1 MKIERIQIASFG
13 RLHDL
18 DLTLQDGIN
27 ILEGPNE
34 SGKTTV
40 AAFIRFAFY
49 GLSGRAENGLSP
61 REQYLSFGTREASG
75 SLTLSCPKGNF
86 RIERALV
93 QNARGISE
101 HLTVVDL
108 SSGAIVKNADP
119 AVLFLGGTPEE
130 VFCRT
135 AFVGQADGST
145 VDGKKVGQAIEN
157 ILTSADESV
166 NTKKAIKKLDDAR
179 VMLLYK
185 NKKGGKIYELE
196 LERDDLIARAHQA
209 EDDCRLMEEKKKL
222 LADTVATLEK
232 NREQLAIL
240 EEKLAYTD
248 ALRRMGQI
256 ERSKEAE
263 QALEQATKQLEEKTA
278 GLQKGD
284 FCPDDAYLASLE
296 AIGKQMVQMTD
307 EKRKIK
313 AKIEALRVEA
323 EKEEAPEDPEQ
334 LSSLLSLRKKTD
346 RFRSTSFISLFF
358 ALLFAVVGIIID
370 NLALAVPLPVIGIGA
385 FVYCFIVSRKA
396 EKEVFAI
403 LDELGADTEEQAI
416 AILTNSA
423 VQNARIEAAKE
434 AISDLESEYAAVKA
448 GESAMIHDAA
458 ALGAKWEKEIAD
470 TRALAELIA
479 EARVACHALSEAKQK
494 KDHAAMAYKGLFTPH
509 TEKEVAALCEILEG
523 GGSELEGD
531 EYTKASNNR
540 KFYRQTI
547 DLLGKRQRE
556 TEHIIIELR
565 ARTEIPD
572 DLRQKAAE
580 LEKRIEALRFRHDAY
595 LLAGQK
601 LAEASSLLR
610 ARITPAL
617 SGEASA
623 FVCHTTEGKYPEI
636 GVTDDFEL
644 NYNDRSATRTTEYLS
659 CGTKDLAY
667 LGLRLGLVKTLFAK
681 DVPPLVFDESFS
693 RLDDRRLAMVFTYLA
708 GYSED
713 GKQII
718 LFTSGRRERKFAEAM
733 GNCHLYQL

>member
-18 DLTLQDGIN
+18 DLSLENGIN

-34 SGKTTV
+34 SGKTTI
-40 AAFIRFAFY
+40 AAFIRFIFY
-49 GLSGRAENGLSP
+49 GLSGKAENGLSP
-61 REQYLSFGTREASG
+61 RDQYLSWSTKEASG
-75 SLTLSCPKGNF
+75 SLTLSCPKGHF
-86 RIERALV
+86 RIERALL
-93 QNARGISE
+93 QNARNVSE

-119 AVLFLGGTPEE
+119 ALLFLSGTPEE

-135 AFVGQADGST
+135 AFVGQADGNT

-196 LERDDLIARAHQA
+196 LARDDLIARAHRA

-222 LADTVATLEK
+222 LSDTAATLAK
-232 NREQLAIL
+232 NEEQLSVL

-248 ALRRMGQI
+248 ALRRMSQI
-256 ERSKEAE
+256 EKSKTAEKELAEATKE
-263 QALEQATKQLEEKTA
+263 LEQKTA
-278 GLQKGD
+278 SFTKGD
-284 FCPDDAYLASLE
+284 FCPDAAYLTSLE
-296 AIGKQMVQMTD
+296 TIGKQMVQMTE
-307 EKRKIK
+307 EKKKIK
-313 AKIEALRVEA
+313 GKIEALRVES
-323 EKEEAPEDPEQ
+323 EKEIAPENPEQ
-334 LSSLLSLRKKTD
+334 LASLLTNRKKAD
-346 RFRSTSFISLFF
+346 RFRLFAFLSLFF
-358 ALLFAVVGIIID
+358 AILFAVIGIAAD
-370 NLALAVPLPVIGIGA
+370 LLTLAVPLPILGIGA
-385 FVYCFIVSRKA
+385 FVALFLVSKKA
-396 EKEVFAI
+396 DKAVLAI
-403 LDELGADTEEQAI
+403 LDELGADTEEQAS

-423 VQNARIEAAKE
+423 VQNARIAAAKE
-434 AISDLESEYAAVKA
+434 TISQLEGEYTAVKA
-448 GESAMIHDAA
+448 GESAMMHDAMV
-458 ALGAKWEKEIAD
+458 LGSQWEKEVSD
-470 TRALAELIA
+470 TRALAALIA
-479 EARVACHALSEAKQK
+479 EVRAACVEMDEAKQK
-494 KDHAAMAYKGLFTPH
+494 KDRCAMTYKGLFTPH
-509 TEKEVAALCEILEG
+509 TDKEVAALAEVLEN
-523 GGSELEGD
+523 GGSELSGE

-547 DLLGKRQRE
+547 DLLGKRLRE

-580 LEKRIEALRFRHDAY
+580 LDERIEALRFRHDAY

-601 LAEASSLLR
+601 LAEASALLR

-623 FVCHTTEGKYPEI
+623 FVNHATEGKYPTI

-644 NYNDRSATRTTEYLS
+644 NYNDQSATRTTEYLS

-667 LGLRLGLVKTLFAK
+667 LGLRLGLVKTLFVK

-693 RLDDRRLAMVFTYLA
+693 RLDDRRLAMVFTYLS
-708 GYSED
+708 GYAED
-713 GKQII
+713 GKQVI
-718 LFTSGRRERKFAEAM
+718 LFTSGRRERRFAEAM

>member
-13 RLHDL
+13 RLKDL
-18 DLTLQDGIN
+18 DLTLGNGIN

-34 SGKTTV
+34 SGKTTL
-40 AAFIRFAFY
+40 ATFIRFAFY
-49 GLSGRAENGLSP
+49 GLSGKSENGLSP
-61 REQYLSFGTREASG
+61 REQYLSFGTKEASG
-75 SLTLSCPKGNF
+75 SLTLSCPQGKF
-86 RIERALV
+86 RIERALL
-93 QNARGISE
+93 QNARGFSE

-119 AVLFLGGTPEE
+119 VTLFLAGTPEE

-196 LERDDLIARAHQA
+196 LERDDLIARAHRA

-222 LADTVATLEK
+222 LADTTATLER
-232 NREQLAIL
+232 NEEQLSLL
-240 EEKLAYTD
+240 EEKLSYTD
-248 ALRRMGQI
+248 ALRRMSQI
-256 ERSKEAE
+256 EKSGEAAE
-263 QALEQATKQLEEKTA
+263 KLEEATKRLEEKTA
-278 GLQKGD
+278 ECTNGD
-284 FCPDDAYLASLE
+284 FCPDATYLASLE
-296 AIGKQMVQMTD
+296 TIGKQMVQMTE
-307 EKRKIK
+307 EKKKIK
-313 AKIEALRVEA
+313 AKIEALRAES
-323 EKEEAPEDPEQ
+323 EKEIYPEDPARLTAL
-334 LSSLLSLRKKTD
+334 LSSRKKAD
-346 RFRSTSFISLFF
+346 RFRLFAFLSLFF
-358 ALLFAVVGIIID
+358 ATLFAVIGIAA
-370 NLALAVPLPVIGIGA
+370 NLLALAVPLPFIGVGA
-385 FVYCFIVSRKA
+385 FVYCFLVFKKS

-403 LDELGADTEEQAI
+403 LDELGADTEEQAS

-423 VQNARIEAAKE
+423 VQNARIEAAKD
-434 AISDLESEYAAVKA
+434 AIEGLEEEYSAVKA
-448 GESAMIHDAA
+448 GESAMMYDAA
-458 ALGAKWEKEIAD
+458 ALGAKWGRQVPD
-470 TRALAELIA
+470 VRALAELIA
-479 EARVACHALSEAKQK
+479 DVRGACTALTEAKQK
-494 KDHAAMAYKGLFTPH
+494 KDHAQMTYKGLFTPY
-509 TEKEVAALCEILEG
+509 TDKEVAALSEILQG
-523 GGSELEGD
+523 GGSELSGE
-531 EYTKASNNR
+531 EYTKACNNR

-572 DLRQKAAE
+572 DLKQKAAE
-580 LEKRIEALRFRHDAY
+580 LEERIETLRFHHDAY

-601 LAEASSLLR
+601 LAEACALLR

-617 SGEASA
+617 SGEASR
-623 FVCHTTEGKYPEI
+623 FVAHATEGKYPEI

-644 NYNDRSATRTTEYLS
+644 NYNDKSATRTTEYLS

-667 LGLRLGLVKTLFAK
+667 LGLRLGLVKTLFTK
-681 DVPPLVFDESFS
+681 DTPPLVFDESFS

-708 GYSED
+708 SYAED
-713 GKQII
+713 GQQIL

-733 GNCHLYQL
+733 GNCHLHQL

>member
-13 RLHDL
+13 RLKDL
-18 DLTLQDGIN
+18 DLTPENGIN

-34 SGKTTV
+34 SGKTTI

-49 GLSGRAENGLSP
+49 GLSGKSENGLSP
-61 REQYLSFGTREASG
+61 REQYLSFGSKEASG
-75 SLTLSCPKGNF
+75 SLTLSCPQGKF

-93 QNARGISE
+93 QNARGFSE

-119 AVLFLGGTPEE
+119 VSLFLANTPED

-135 AFVGQADGST
+135 AFVGQADGSM

-196 LERDDLIARAHQA
+196 LERDDLISRAHQA

-222 LADTVATLEK
+222 LADTNATLER
-232 NREQLAIL
+232 NEEQLSLL
-240 EEKLAYTD
+240 EAKLSYTD

-256 ERSKEAE
+256 EKSKEAAKE
-263 QALEQATKQLEEKTA
+263 LEGATKHLEEITA
-278 GLQKGD
+278 EYTKGD
-284 FCPDDAYLASLE
+284 FCPDAAYLLSLE
-296 AIGKQMVQMTD
+296 TIGKQMVQMTE
-307 EKRKIK
+307 EKKKTK
-313 AKIEALRVEA
+313 AKIEALRTEA
-323 EKEEAPEDPEQ
+323 EKEIAPEDPEK
-334 LSSLLSLRKKTD
+334 LSKLLLCRKNAD
-346 RFRSTSFISLFF
+346 RFRLFAFLSLFF
-358 ALLFAVVGIIID
+358 AILFAVIGIAA
-370 NLALAVPLPVIGIGA
+370 NLLALAVPLPIIGA
-385 FVYCFIVSRKA
+385 AASVYCFLVSKKS
-396 EKEVFAI
+396 EKEVLAI
-403 LDELGADTEEQAI
+403 LDELGADTEEQAS
-416 AILTNSA
+416 AVLTNSA

-434 AISDLESEYAAVKA
+434 AITDLEEEYAAVKT
-448 GESAMIHDAA
+448 GEAAMMHDAA
-458 ALGAKWEKEIAD
+458 SLGAKWEKQITD
-470 TRALAELIA
+470 VRALAALIA
-479 EARVACHALSEAKQK
+479 EVRAACTALAEAKQK
-494 KDHAAMAYKGLFTPH
+494 KDHAQMTHKGLFTPY
-509 TEKEVAALCEILEG
+509 TDKEVAALSEILQNG
-523 GGSELEGD
+523 GEELSGD
-531 EYTKASNNR
+531 EYTKACNNR

-547 DLLGKRQRE
+547 DLLAKRRRE
-556 TEHIIIELR
+556 TEHLIIELR

-572 DLRQKAAE
+572 DLRQKAQE
-580 LEKRIEALRFRHDAY
+580 LDKRIETLRFRHDAY

-601 LAEASSLLR
+601 LAEASAILR

-617 SGEASA
+617 SGEASK
-623 FVCHTTEGKYPEI
+623 FVAHTTEGKYPEI

-644 NYNDRSATRTTEYLS
+644 NYNDKIATRTTEYLS

-667 LGLRLGLVKTLFAK
+667 LGLRLGLVKTLFTK

-693 RLDDRRLAMVFTYLA
+693 RLDDRRLAMVFTYLSSYA
-708 GYSED
+708 ED
-713 GKQII
+713 GKQIL

-733 GNCHLYQL
+733 GNCHLHQL